1 MEKIRNV
8 KDSKTF
14 AMIIR
19 KGVIRMVET
28 GILTN
33 HFAKMVIIP
42 FFKAHHLAR
51 STKVQVAQEALA
63 VAKVEAVAVVQA
75 GHQPMEEE
83 EEAARLN
90 VGDSVDLLY
99 KTQA

>member
-1 MEKIRNV
+1 MDKVRNV
-8 KDSKTF
+8 KDLKTF
-14 AMIIR
+14 VMINKSEAIR
-19 KGVIRMVET
+19 AV
-28 GILTN
+28 GIAIIVN
-33 HFAKMVIIP
+33 HFAKLVIIP
-42 FFKAHHLAR
+42 SFKAHHLAR